1 MNVTKA
7 VYFLLRVSGFKK
19 KKYIYCISANI
30 SEYRI
35 FKSPNIC
42 IGIGLKN
49 PFIGRALVNICQ
61 ALMHLVL

>member
-1 MNVTKA
+1 MLRKLFIFCYV
-7 VYFLLRVSGFKK
+7 FLDFKK
-19 KKYIYCISANI
+19 KIYIYISANI

>member
-1 MNVTKA
+1 MLRKLFIFCYV
-7 VYFLLRVSGFKK
+7 FLDFKNI
-19 KKYIYCISANI
+19 YIYIYISANI